1 MQKIA
6 LIIAVAGIAAFA
18 QGKFKLR
25 ENKDRKEFEG
35 KIVCI
40 GCHLQNRDGGAN
52 SMCTLH
58 SKHAQGLL
66 MKDGTLWTI
75 VDNTR
80 GHHVITTKK
89 LLGKNVK
96 IKGWSFPKAQY
107 LEMWNYKFQ
116 KGEKWVAYD
125 YCKIC
130 GFEEGDHND
139 GDLCEDCQEE

>member
-1 MQKIA
+1 MKKVAVVVAVLGLAA
-6 LIIAVAGIAAFA
+6 LA
-18 QGKFKLR
+18 QEKFKLR
-25 ENKDRKEFEG
+25 ENKDRKEFAG

-40 GCHLQNRDGGAN
+40 GCQLQQQDGGAN

-66 MKDGTLWTI
+66 MKDGTLWTF

-80 GHHVITTKK
+80 GHHLITHKK

-96 IKGWSFPKAQY
+96 IFGWKFPKAQY
-107 LEMWNYKFQ
+107 IEAWKYQLQ
-116 KGEKWVAYD
+116 KGEEWVAYD

-130 GFEEGDHND
+130 GFEPGDHGD
-139 GDLCEDCQEE
+139 TDLCEECKED